1 VTIRRLVW
9 PLVVVLTL
17 AGMVFVFF
25 LPARTLM
32 QQRADLAATETRIR
46 VLSTQ
51 SAKLSSQVDR
61 LHSQAEIERL
71 AREQY
76 GLVLPGEEAYA
87 ILPAPQAPAPPA
99 PPRRPN
105 GHHRG
110 LLSRVWHD
118 VSFWS

>member
-25 LPARTLM
+25 LPARTLV
-32 QQRADLAATETRIR
+32 QQRADLAAAETRIR

-51 SAKLSSQVDR
+51 SAKLSSQVGR

-76 GLVLPGEEAYA
+76 GLVMPGEEAYA
-87 ILPAPQAPAPPA
+87 ILPAPQAPPPPA
-99 PPRRPN
+99 PPRRPS
-105 GHHRG
+105 GRHRG